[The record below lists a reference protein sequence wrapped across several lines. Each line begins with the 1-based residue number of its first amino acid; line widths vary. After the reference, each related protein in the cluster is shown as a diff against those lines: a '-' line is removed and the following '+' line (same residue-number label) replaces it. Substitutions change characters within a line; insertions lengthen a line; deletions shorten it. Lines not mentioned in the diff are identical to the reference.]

1 MNRHQDLYH
10 YTSRE
15 GLEGIWTSQT
25 LRATHYQDL
34 NDTSECRLIVD
45 PLKAQVAKEV
55 KRFVADHK
63 GDYPELRKLSLD
75 PRRLRK
81 LIQEES
87 SKLVDIPLAL
97 MFDRESVSGKASFF
111 HPYILSFCS
120 HFDKPSYVRKNG
132 LLSQWRG
139 YGASGGY
146 ALVFERVGLSE
157 LLEVEK
163 SQFLYAHADID
174 QVRYNTDDRAFLE
187 GFRSEIEQ
195 IRRSSRV
202 MIERATRRIEEAVTV
217 AEIDSSYAA
226 FAKMASLFKHQGFY
240 EEEET
245 RIVAAPWKDSVLDE
259 QMTKDPSHLDS
270 HKDKQI
276 KKEQIEMERRFISLF
291 SDAPALPIDRIIVG
305 PSQDQ
310 EKNFQFAKEITRN
323 RVRVSRS
330 KTPFV
335 G

>member
-1 MNRHQDLYH
+1 MNSQLKLYH

-15 GLEGIWTSQT
+15 GLEGIWKTQI

-45 PLKAQVAKEV
+45 PLKAEVADEV
-55 KRFVADHK
+55 KKFVADNK
-63 GDYPELRKLSLD
+63 SKYPDLRKLSLD

-87 SKLVDIPLAL
+87 SKLVDIPLSL
-97 MFDRESVSGKASFF
+97 MFDRENVSGKVSFF

-120 HFDKPSYVRKNG
+120 HANKPGYVKKNG

-146 ALVFERVGLSE
+146 ALVIDGTELSK
-157 LLEVEK
+157 LLELEK

-174 QVRYNTDDRAFLE
+174 QVRYNTDGRSFLK
-187 GFRSEIEQ
+187 GFGSEVNQ
-195 IRRSSRV
+195 IRHSSRA
-202 MIERATRRIEEAVTV
+202 MIERVTGQLEKSVTV
-217 AEIDSSYAA
+217 AEIESSYAA
-226 FAKMASLFKHQGFY
+226 FARMASLFKHQGFY

-245 RIVAAPWKDSVLDE
+245 RIVAAPWREGVLDE
-259 QMTKDPSHLDS
+259 QLREDPSHLDS
-270 HKDKQI
+270 HVDKKI
-276 KKEQIEMERRFISLF
+276 KQEQTDKGKRSISLF
-291 SDAPALPIDRIIVG
+291 ADSPNLPIDRIIVG

-310 EKNFQFAKEITRN
+310 EENFQFAKDITRN
-323 RVRVSRS
+323 RVRISRS
-330 KTPFV
+330 KTPYV